1 MSNLYT
7 PEQVGI
13 KPPAGGFQTGSWYSG
28 RQYWNGML
36 SDPGVINPYS
46 NQVGAG
52 QAVNPAVVAAGNVQQ
67 GLAPG
72 TNEAYIQKQT
82 ALNPKPTAQAV
93 PGAGTPSVS
102 GSVGATPSTTGA
114 GAGVGFMNAPT
125 INLPEIYQ
133 SLYKSSGIEDLQK
146 KLSDQTL
153 AFNAAQSKINDN
165 PFLSEASRVGRI
177 QKLQTDF
184 NANTANLKND
194 VATKKADVE
203 TQLNIQTKQFDINS
217 EQAKTAFS
225 QFQTLLSSGALDN
238 ASGEDIANITR
249 ATGLS
254 STMIYAAVNAQKAK
268 DVKTSIIEYDDGK
281 NQGFAVVNSQTGE
294 IIKKENV
301 AESKPK
307 AASVS
312 DQKTADQQTNE
323 ANASADAQAGF
334 TLRQLVANYAVAGGL
349 SVEDVYRIYN
359 MNSTW
364 GQAKE
369 SIADIKEGK
378 FQD

>member
-1 MSNLYT
+1 MGNLYT
-7 PEQVGI
+7 PDQVGI
-13 KPPAGGFQTGSWYSG
+13 KPPSGGFATGGWYSG
-28 RQYWNGML
+28 RQYWGGMF
-36 SDPGVINPYS
+36 SDPGVINPNS

-52 QAVNPAVVAAGNVQQ
+52 AAVNPSVVAAGNVQQ

-82 ALNPKPTAQAV
+82 ALNPTPTAQA
-93 PGAGTPSVS
+93 TPAV
-102 GSVGATPSTTGA
+102 ATPSTSGSAGAGTTGA

-133 SLYKSSGIEDLQK
+133 GLYKTAGIEGLQK
-146 KLSDQTL
+146 QLSDETL

-165 PFLSEASRVGRI
+165 PFLSEAKRVGRI

-184 NANTANLKND
+184 NANTANLRND
-194 VATKKADVE
+194 ISTKKADVE

-268 DVKTSIIEYDDGK
+268 DVKTSVIEYDDGT
-281 NQGFAVVNSQTGE
+281 NQGFAVVNTQTGE
-294 IIKKENV
+294 IIKKETI
-301 AESKPK
+301 APSKPK
-307 AASVS
+307 ATSVS
-312 DQKTADQQTNE
+312 DQKEADQQTNE
-323 ANASADAQAGF
+323 ASATADAKAGY

-364 GQAKE
+364 GKANE
-369 SIADIKEGK
+369 SLADVKEGK